1 MEDIIN
7 FYKAFGRYEQYSEY
21 DIANHIKQSYKNKQY
36 KVFKDS
42 EIYGYVNW
50 AFLNKN
56 AEDVFLKTGI
66 IDDWNCGDTMLHVD
80 FIATKNIKQIM
91 NWLKNNATKDYGV
104 DKEFKWIRLNDKNK
118 VRKVMTV
125 TTRIIGYGRCSKK
138 D

>member
-125 TTRIIGYGRCSKK
+125 TTK
-138 D
+138 DNWLWAV